1 MKINSARSPPAVR
14 AYRSRGGQ
22 LGGSSTDSQSAVRD
36 FVLCGL
42 SKRDNDLLNVGHRH
56 YVTAPAHERHLARH
70 PRASLVKRGI
80 DGCFLAHSERCRGR
94 SLKGG
99 GGKVLEPIL
108 EISNAFCRKLL

>member
-80 DGCFLAHSERCRGR
+80 DGCFLAHCERCDRR
-94 SLKGG
+94 AADQFHAAPPQK
-99 GGKVLEPIL
+99 
-108 EISNAFCRKLL
+108 NARYLI